1 MNFRA
6 LATELDDALEWD
18 TSLNEI
24 DRFGLAIL
32 QCPLKSFPNSA
43 ITSQRAQRV
52 YNWLLSLDE
61 SALSLDRKKELIVE
75 FMKRISPDAH
85 LQTVEKI
92 LLRNGIPE
100 SLVHGLAFQQTTCPD
115 VSRLTASMPRL
126 EQVIKDRWME
136 AQKCQRAGAY
146 LASVILMGS
155 ILEALLLSRC
165 LMSPADAN
173 RSVRSPKDRKTGS
186 PLPVHDWNL
195 SALIEVAGDVGW
207 LKVDRGKFS
216 HALRESRNIVHPW
229 QHAATNADFDEA
241 TCKTCWQVLVAA
253 VQDLNKSI

>member
-6 LATELDDALEWD
+6 LATELGDALKWD

-32 QCPLKSFPNSA
+32 QCSLRSFPNSA

-52 YNWLLSLDE
+52 YDWILSLE
-61 SALSLDRKKELIVE
+61 GHSLGLDRKKELVVE
-75 FMKRISPDAH
+75 FVKRITPDAQ
-85 LQTVEKI
+85 LKTVEKI
-92 LLRNGIPE
+92 LLRNGVSE
-100 SLVHGLAFQQTTCPD
+100 SLVHGLSFQETVCPD
-115 VSRLTASMPRL
+115 ISKLTAAMPKL

-136 AQKCQRAGAY
+136 AQKCQRAGAH
-146 LASVILMGS
+146 LAAVILMGS
-155 ILEALLLSRC
+155 ILEGLLLARC
-165 LMSPADAN
+165 QMSPAEAN
-173 RSVRSPKDRKTGS
+173 RSTRSPKNRKSGA
-186 PLPVHDWNL
+186 PLPIHEWPLNAMID
-195 SALIEVAGDVGW
+195 VAGDVGW
-207 LKVDRGKFS
+207 LKVDRSKFS

-253 VQDLNKSI
+253 VQDLTKSI